1 MHLVYIAGWCNG
13 STPGSLPGDSVR
25 IGARYHIAFS
35 KHADKAHKLRP
46 IDFRYRFIY
55 IFGSDSMT
63 YNFGLCQ
70 MLEQNIADEAEA
82 REGYYKLFECY
93 NYDFSERE
101 REQLREIIAEE
112 IKHTEI
118 LEAMIY
124 RRNGI
129 VGEQ

>member
-1 MHLVYIAGWCNG
+1 MA
-13 STPGSLPGDSVR
+13 
-25 IGARYHIAFS
+25 
-35 KHADKAHKLRP
+35 
-46 IDFRYRFIY
+46 
-55 IFGSDSMT
+55 

-70 MLEQNIADEAEA
+70 MLERNIADEAEA

-93 NYDFSERE
+93 NDDFSERE